1 MLLTHIA
8 GSPTLVLP
16 PRNSGAVSATV
27 DPEVRNRVWNLVG
40 KLYPSGN
47 VGERRGERRYPF
59 PQLVHLSPVPDER
72 LEASHEPV
80 VVVGKHIS
88 ERGIGFFHREPLAYR
103 RVIASVPCGDDWL
116 GLLTHLTWCR
126 FTRHGWYESGGR
138 FLKVAPSQV
147 HS

>member
-16 PRNSGAVSATV
+16 PRNSGAVASSV
-27 DPEVRNRVWNLVG
+27 DPEVRDRVWDLVG

-47 VGERRGERRYPF
+47 VSERRGERRYPF
-59 PQLVHLSPVPDER
+59 PQLVHLSPIAGER
-72 LEASHEPV
+72 LDPSGESV

-103 RVIASVPCGDDWL
+103 RVIASVPYGDHWL
-116 GLLTHLTWCR
+116 GLLTDLTWCR

-138 FLKVAPSQV
+138 FLKIAPSQV
-147 HS
+147 SA

>member
-16 PRNSGAVSATV
+16 PRNPGAVSTSV
-27 DPEVRNRVWNLVG
+27 DPDVRNRVWDLVS

-47 VGERRGERRYPF
+47 VAERRGERRYPF
-59 PQLVHLSPVPDER
+59 PQLVHLSPVADER
-72 LEASHEPV
+72 IESTGEPV

-103 RVIASVPCGDDWL
+103 RVIASLPYGDQSL
-116 GLLTHLTWCR
+116 GLLTDLTWCR

-138 FLKVAPSQV
+138 FLKIAPSQISV
-147 HS
+147 